1 MAMGSI
7 ERMFDPETI
16 AVIGATER
24 EGSVGRAI
32 MENLLAGV
40 EEREIFPV
48 NPNRKTVLGLKC
60 YPSIKDVPR
69 HVDLAIIAV
78 PAKIVPK
85 VVEECGE
92 AGVDGLVIISAGFR
106 EVGEEGRKLEKKI
119 EEIRAKYGLRIL
131 GPNCFGFI
139 RPHIKLNATFLKR
152 MPEPG
157 QIAFVSQSGALGSA
171 ILDWAVASHIGFSM
185 FISLG
190 SMLDID
196 YGDLIDYL
204 GEDPNTKSILIY
216 MEGIDS
222 LERAKKFMS
231 AARGFART
239 KPIIILKPGKHE
251 AGARA
256 ARSHTGAMV
265 GSFEVYDAAF
275 KRVGAIRVDEIE
287 DLFNCASVLDSRYLP
302 GGPRIAIITNA
313 GGPGVIAADAVVDY
327 GGELAKLSK
336 EAMEALN
343 AALPPHWS
351 KGNPI
356 DVIGDADVKRYI
368 EALKACLGDPNVDGV
383 VVIYT
388 PQGAAKP
395 REFAEAVVDLALEKV
410 KPVLA
415 VCMGGGEEIEEAR
428 KIFYRNNVPCYDTPE
443 KAVRTYMY
451 MYKYKRNLELLYE
464 TPHELPIE
472 LAPPKAHL
480 KVMIRRAVKERRGVL
495 TEDEAERFLKVYG
508 IPTPQA
514 GLARSA
520 GEAILIASKI
530 GYPVALKIIS
540 PDIVHKTDVNGVILG
555 INNESELRDA
565 YNRLLDEVKRKR
577 PDARI
582 EGIYIQRMVPH
593 ADYELILGSKKDPI
607 FGSVILFGAGGVGVE
622 IFKDYAIGLPPL
634 NQVLARRMM
643 EETKIYRILR
653 SGYRNKP
660 PVNLAKLEE
669 ILVRFS
675 NMIVDFPEI
684 KEIDVNPLM
693 ASGDSFYAVDVRIIL
708 DQEAVEKRAPPHS
721 NLVIMPYPTKYI
733 TPYRLK
739 DGTEVLLRPIRP
751 EDEPIEAELIQNLS
765 EETKRFR
772 FFQVIKEITHEMLVR
787 FCNIDYDREMA
798 IIAEYTEPGGKK
810 RNVGVGRL
818 IMDPTRKRGE
828 FAVVVADDFQGKGL
842 GTKLVDMMIEIADE
856 KGLETIY
863 GVVMPEN
870 TRMIELCRRL
880 GFDVRYTPEEVIVEL
895 NLSGRRVSEIPEA
908 EILARSRK
916 KTRLKARPYV
926 EKEKV

>member
-1 MAMGSI
+1 MGSI
-7 ERMFDPETI
+7 ERMFDPETV

-32 MENLLAGV
+32 MENLLKGKG
-40 EEREIFPV
+40 EWEIFPV
-48 NPNRKTVLGLKC
+48 NPNRESVLGLKC
-60 YPSIKDVPR
+60 YPSIKEVPK
-69 HVDLAIIAV
+69 HVDLAIVAV

-92 AGVDGLVIISAGFR
+92 ARVDGVVIISAGFR
-106 EVGEEGRKLEKKI
+106 EIGEKGRNLEKQIKQLQ
-119 EEIRAKYGLRIL
+119 EKYNLRIL

-139 RPHIKLNATFLKR
+139 RPHIKLNATFLKK

-157 QIAFVSQSGALGSA
+157 KIAFISQSGALGSA
-171 ILDWAVASHIGFSM
+171 ILDWAVASHVGFSM

-196 YGDLIDYL
+196 FGDLIDYL

-216 MEGIDS
+216 MEGIES
-222 LERAKKFMS
+222 LERARKFIS

-239 KPIIILKPGKHE
+239 KPIIILKPGKYE

-256 ARSHTGAMV
+256 AKSHTGSMV

-275 KRVGAIRVDEIE
+275 KRIGAIRVDEIE

-302 GGPRIAIITNA
+302 AGPRLAIITNA
-313 GGPGVIAADAVVDY
+313 GGPGVIAADAVIDH
-327 GGELAKLSK
+327 GGEMAKLSEK
-336 EAMEALN
+336 TIDALN
-343 AALPPHWS
+343 TVLPPHWS

-356 DVIGDADVKRYI
+356 DVIGDADVKRYV
-368 EALKACLGDPNVDGV
+368 EALKACLSDPGIDGV
-383 VVIYT
+383 IVIYT

-395 REFAEAVVDLALEKV
+395 KELAEAVIDLSLEKI

-415 VCMGGGEEIEEAR
+415 VWMGGGEEIEEAR
-428 KIFYRNNVPCYDTPE
+428 KLFFRSDIPCYDTPE

-451 MYKYKRNLELLYE
+451 MYRYKRNLELLYE
-464 TPHELPIE
+464 TPHELPIDI
-472 LAPPKAHL
+472 APPKNHL
-480 KVMIRRAVKERRGVL
+480 KVLIRSALKEKREVL
-495 TEDEAERFLKVYG
+495 TEDEVERFLKVYG
-508 IPTPQA
+508 IPTPEA
-514 GLARSA
+514 GLARSV
-520 GEAILIASKI
+520 GEAIIIASKI
-530 GYPVALKIIS
+530 GYPVVLKIIS
-540 PDIVHKTDVNGVILG
+540 PDIIHKTDVEGVVLG
-555 INNESELRDA
+555 INNEAELREA
-565 YNRLLDEVKRKR
+565 FNKLLNNVKQKS
-577 PDARI
+577 PTARI
-582 EGIYIQRMVPH
+582 DGVYVQKMITN

-622 IFKDYAIGLPPL
+622 VFKDYALGLPPL
-634 NQVLARRMM
+634 NQVLARRII
-643 EETKIYRILR
+643 EETKIYKILKRGHR
-653 SGYRNKP
+653 SQK

-669 ILVRFS
+669 IMVRFA
-675 NMIVDFPEI
+675 NMIIDFPEI
-684 KEIDVNPLM
+684 KEIDINPLM
-693 ASGDSFYAVDVRIIL
+693 ASDNEFYAVDARIIL
-708 DQEAVEKRAPPHS
+708 DAEAVGEKIAPYS

-733 TPYRLK
+733 TPYKLK
-739 DGTEVLLRPIRP
+739 DGTQVLLRPIRP
-751 EDEPIEAELIQNLS
+751 EDEPLEAELIKNLS

-772 FFQVIKEITHEMLVR
+772 FFQVIKDITHDMLVR

-798 IIAEYTEPGGKK
+798 IIAEYTDGNGKK

-842 GTKLVDMMIEIADE
+842 GTKLIDVLIEIAYE

-870 TRMIELCRRL
+870 TRMIELCRKL

-895 NLSGRRVSEIPEA
+895 NLKGERTSELLEA
-908 EILARSRK
+908 DIIARSKKRK
-916 KTRLKARPYV
+916 TYLKARPPL
-926 EKEKV
+926 EGKSS